1 MKVESAL
8 VRKFKRSLMVNIP
21 KYRVGE
27 AVLGLLGFI
36 ILIFV
41 VFERN
46 TYQWLIRDWFDA
58 PVEILTSPISTNK
71 YTIICHGYGGSI
83 EMMRQLA
90 FDIASAGSNVI
101 LFDFI
106 GHGKNQNLLLNQ
118 PERIEGTTKQLVDQ
132 LISIIDK
139 ARFEFGDDADISLI
153 GHSMASDIAIRAAK
167 YSDITSVVAISPYS
181 TAITDNFPRDLLLI
195 SGQLERHLRDA
206 ALVQVKK
213 VKKNALENS
222 IVLSESLRR
231 KASYITNTGHVSIV
245 YAPQTSK
252 EIIEWLGLKQTG
264 RTLITTQI
272 SWIALAAVLLLRLST
287 KLFSF
292 ERSPGH
298 VPNLSFFKASLMML
312 VSSLLAVPSAA
323 IGYSLIPVFGF
334 SNLAYFFGFYAL
346 SLGIFCKLAR
356 LDWKWVFDIRLFI
369 LVFAIFLAISVFVNN
384 FFGSFV
390 LNGNRFLA
398 FVTLLFPMTLFCIFS
413 EHIINA
419 TRQHFAFVLRMIP
432 IVGLVLFIA
441 IYPQKLGL
449 MFTTIPIYV
458 FYFIVFGYVGKFYR
472 KHAGPFVVSICN
484 GIFLSYAFAATN
496 PLFGLA

>member
-1 MKVESAL
+1 
-8 VRKFKRSLMVNIP
+8 MVNIP
-21 KYRVGE
+21 KFRFGE
-27 AVLGLLGFI
+27 AILGLLGFI

-41 VFERN
+41 VLERN
-46 TYQWLIRDWFDA
+46 TYQFVIKDWFDA
-58 PVEILTSPISTNK
+58 PVEIITSPISTNK

-90 FDIASAGSNVI
+90 FDISSAGSSVI

-106 GHGKNQNLLLNQ
+106 GHGNNQNLLINQ

-132 LISIIDK
+132 LVSIIDK
-139 ARFEFGDDADISLI
+139 VRLEFGDDADISLI
-153 GHSMASDIAIRAAK
+153 GHSMASDIAIRASK
-167 YSDITSVVAISPYS
+167 YSDISSVIAISPYS
-181 TAITDNFPRDLLLI
+181 TAITEIFPRDLLLI
-195 SGQLERHLRDA
+195 SGQFERHLRDA
-206 ALVQVKK
+206 SLKQVKK
-213 VKKNALENS
+213 VKQDALENT
-222 IVLSESLRR
+222 IILSESLRR
-231 KASYITNTGHVSIV
+231 KASYITNAGHVTIV

-252 EIIEWLGLKQTG
+252 EIIEWLGLNQTG
-264 RTLITTQI
+264 RSLITTQI
-272 SWIALAAVLLLRLST
+272 LWIALAAVLLLRFST

-292 ERSPGH
+292 ERSPDH
-298 VPNLSFFKASLMML
+298 VPNLSFVKASLMML
-312 VSSLLAVPSAA
+312 VASLLAVPSAA
-323 IGYSLIPVFGF
+323 VSYSLTPIFGF

-346 SLGIFCKLAR
+346 VLAVFCRLAR

-369 LVFAIFLAISVFVNN
+369 VVFVLFLAISVFVNN
-384 FFGSFV
+384 FVGSFI

-419 TRQHFAFVLRMIP
+419 TRQNCTFVVRMVP

-458 FYFIVFGYVGKFYR
+458 FYFMVFGYVGKFYR
-472 KHAGPFVVSICN
+472 NHAGPLVVGICN
-484 GIFLSYAFAATN
+484 GIYLSYAFAATN
-496 PLFGLA
+496 PIFGLA